1 MEALAITSS
10 FACSMA
16 FFNTSARYLY
26 ALGRERVLPVSLA
39 RTHPTHHSP
48 HVAAATV
55 TVVVALYSGAFVISD
70 PSTEAALLKLAT
82 WSPLLGVLGILFVQG
97 VCSVAV
103 ARYFLTEA
111 RDGFHPWKTLL
122 APILGALAMAGA
134 CYLLVANRAALSG
147 AGDALFVE
155 AIPWTALVMFLIG
168 IVAAVYLRAKDTERY
183 NAIGKFAH
191 EGTTSHDAQASPE
204 LAPAST

>member
-1 MEALAITSS
+1 
-10 FACSMA
+10 
-16 FFNTSARYLY
+16 
-26 ALGRERVLPVSLA
+26 
-39 RTHPTHHSP
+39 
-48 HVAAATV
+48 V
-55 TVVVALYSGAFVISD
+55 TVVVALYSGAFVVSD
-70 PSTEAALLKLAT
+70 PSTEAALLKQAT

-103 ARYFLTEA
+103 IRYFLTEA

-122 APILGALAMAGA
+122 APILGACAMAGA
-134 CYLLVANRAALSG
+134 CYLLISNRAALSG
-147 AGDALFVE
+147 AGDALFVK

-168 IVAAVYLRAKDTERY
+168 IVAAVYLRAKDTDRY

-191 EGTTSHDAQASPE
+191 EGMTSHDAQVSPE